1 MVTHVNEIAKFGN
14 ELSLDEQNLSS
25 TTYRNVVGTH
35 RLSLRI
41 ISLIEEM
48 ESQSG
53 EKHVSTVR
61 KYRYRIENKLK
72 EVCNDVLKV
81 LDEKLIPT
89 ATTGQSKVLSC
100 IIRCISIY

>member
-1 MVTHVNEIAKFGN
+1 MVTYVDEIAKFGN
-14 ELSLDEQNLSS
+14 ELSLEEQNLSS

-53 EKHVSTVR
+53 EKHVTTVR
-61 KYRYRIENKLK
+61 EYRYRIEKKLK
-72 EVCNDVLKV
+72 EIYNDVLKV
-81 LDEKLIPT
+81 LD
-89 ATTGQSKVLSC
+89 
-100 IIRCISIY
+100 